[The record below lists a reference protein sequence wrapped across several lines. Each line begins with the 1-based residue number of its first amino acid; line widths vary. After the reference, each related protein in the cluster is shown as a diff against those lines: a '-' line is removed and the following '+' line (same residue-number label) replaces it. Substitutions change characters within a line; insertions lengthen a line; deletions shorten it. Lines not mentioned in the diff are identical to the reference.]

1 MKEFLETYLQN
12 QEDIEYFLQESLKNI
27 GNLSLHKK
35 SDFKHLYNLFPS
47 LELVYIVDKNSK
59 IQISDNFYR
68 YKSDPNAKNKERSH
82 LISKLHFKESNI
94 AFSKPYISSAT
105 RSNCVTVTIK
115 EGEEIFFLDFQIE
128 VLLQKLNLIELNKP
142 FHSITKGFY
151 ILAGFS
157 MMILSIITIIFSLWD
172 FSLYLFSKHDL
183 VLEMIFKPII
193 ALTLS
198 IAIFDLAKTIL
209 EQEVFFKSYS
219 KNSKVETKILT
230 KFLTTIII
238 ALSIEALIVVFKIA
252 INDYDKMVNAFYL
265 IAGIAL
271 ILISLTIFI
280 HYSSKK
286 YKSSSNQDEIAS
298 K

>member
-1 MKEFLETYLQN
+1 MKEFFETYIQH
-12 QEDIEYFLQESLKNI
+12 QEDIEYILQESLKNL
-27 GNLSLHKK
+27 GNLSNHKK
-35 SDFKHLYNLFPS
+35 NDFKQLYSIFPS
-47 LELVYIVDKNSK
+47 LEIVYIVNKDTK
-59 IQISDNFYR
+59 IQTSANFYR
-68 YKSDPNAKNKERSH
+68 YKLDENAKDNDRSH

-115 EGEEIFFLDFQIE
+115 EGDDIFFLDFQIDI
-128 VLLQKLNLIELNKP
+128 LLQKLNLIELNKP

-157 MMILSIITIIFSLWD
+157 MIILSIITIL
-172 FSLYLFSKHDL
+172 FSLYDFTSDLFSSNEL
-183 VLEMIFKPII
+183 SLELIFKPII

-252 INDYDKMVNAFYL
+252 INDYDQMINAFYL
-265 IAGIAL
+265 IAGISL

-280 HYSSKK
+280 YYSTKK
-286 YKSSSNQDEIAS
+286 QKNLPE
-298 K
+298 